1 MSARS
6 NCHYCYYDVS
16 SKPEEKRKDSRKERS
31 HECSSYRSRS
41 DDCGRKYKKYSPKLC
56 CREYSS
62 NKHDDSSC
70 SEKESK
76 SDDSISCHSHES
88 YRSHRSHRSHGSRKS
103 HGSHR
108 SHRSHKSDSNN
119 KCEKYRVCDDDVS
132 EKTCTKKIDDKC
144 RNVIIITIRC

>member
-1 MSARS
+1 MSSRS
-6 NCHYCYYDVS
+6 NCQYCDYGFTSYR
-16 SKPEEKRKDSRKERS
+16 KNPEEKRKNSQNERS
-31 HECSSYRSRS
+31 CKRECSSSRSHS
-41 DDCGRKYKKYSPKLC
+41 DDCGRKYKKYC
-56 CREYSS
+56 S